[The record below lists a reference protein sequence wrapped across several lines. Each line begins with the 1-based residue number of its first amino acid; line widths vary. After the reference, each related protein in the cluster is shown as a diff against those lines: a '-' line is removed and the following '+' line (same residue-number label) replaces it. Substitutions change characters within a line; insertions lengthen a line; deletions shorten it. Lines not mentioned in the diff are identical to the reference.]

1 MICPLL
7 VFGCFVL
14 LNLFGFKFGD
24 NVRSVGDGDGVIEMF
39 MDRDFAFG
47 KRDSEFRRLDL
58 KDSVVPVDGVV
69 ASDGTLLFDRKD
81 EIKVFA
87 AVRGKGRSFLFRGF
101 YKRRP
106 VLWQKGLEDVA
117 IGVGNGFDAV
127 EFEFVWQATLPRSE
141 NPF

>member
-1 MICPLL
+1 MI
-7 VFGCFVL
+7 
-14 LNLFGFKFGD
+14 K
-24 NVRSVGDGDGVIEMF
+24 MF
-39 MDRDFAFG
+39 MDSDFTFSKG
-47 KRDSEFRRLDL
+47 TTEFRRLDL
-58 KDSVVPVDGVV
+58 KDEVVPMHGVV
-69 ASDGTLLFDRKD
+69 ASDGTLLFYRED

-106 VLWQKGLEDVA
+106 VLWQKGLENVA